1 MAEIEGPSQR
11 IDQPVMETV
20 RPLIIHIYRSAPDR
34 TLLPRYLIERLIM
47 ISAMRALNLLNLV
60 MSFEER
66 RELKKRSSCRM
77 KKIRLCDFFLNEYI

>member
-11 IDQPVMETV
+11 IGQPVMETV

-47 ISAMRALNLLNLV
+47 VSSMRAINLLNLA
-60 MSFEER
+60 MSFDEKK
-66 RELKKRSSCRM
+66 KKRIKEEIFM
-77 KKIRLCDFFLNEYI
+77 QDKKDIPYVIFSE